1 VYIIFRGVTIIIK
14 TINLNNPRKT
24 LANNNNDNKGTNKS
38 KLKNIKFSTYP
49 AIICFIMG
57 FIFLKPDY
65 VYAKDAVHEG
75 TAVINFLSNLGPPSL
90 LTALEIYKV
99 QPYIKMY
106 MSNLKTSTA
115 FSWLQP

>member
-24 LANNNNDNKGTNKS
+24 LANNNKGTNKS

-57 FIFLKPDY
+57 FILLKPDY

-106 MSNLKTSTA
+106 ILNLK
-115 FSWLQP
+115 LHLH